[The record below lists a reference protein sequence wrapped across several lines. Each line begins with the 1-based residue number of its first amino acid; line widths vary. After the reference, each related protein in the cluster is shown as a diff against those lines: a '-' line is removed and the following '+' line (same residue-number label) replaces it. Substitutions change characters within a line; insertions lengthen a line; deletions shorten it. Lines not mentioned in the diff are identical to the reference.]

1 MRVFAQTMIGV
12 GAVTVALLGSTP
24 ASLAQGRTDVV
35 VAAPWHV
42 NGMDPASD
50 GYTFQRMEVA
60 ETLVDAGPDGA
71 LRPGLAT
78 EWQVGDDGLVWRFRL
93 RDGVQFHDGTV
104 LNAEVAVASLN
115 RAVTQPGIL
124 QNLPISEIA
133 ADGDTVVIQLSQKFA
148 ALPATLANYTA
159 LILAPAS
166 FDQDG
171 KVISMIGTGPF
182 KVAKIKPPS
191 SLSLTRFDGYW
202 GEAAHVEAA
211 RYISTSRAET
221 RALMAESGDADL
233 VFTLDPAGYSRLS
246 LLEQVEVKAVPI
258 PRTIVLKL
266 NLAHPALKEVEARQA
281 LSLAI
286 DRDGIAAG
294 ILRFPDAAA
303 SQLFPPVLADW
314 HDPAL
319 PPLSYDP
326 DTAREKLAAL
336 GWASGD
342 DGILVRDGTR
352 FALTLRTFP
361 NRPELPLIAA
371 ALQDQWR
378 QVGVELDVSVGNFS
392 EIPAGHQDGTLDV
405 ALYARNYG
413 LTPDPIVNAAEDFG
427 AGGADWGAMNWD
439 APDVAAALSKALAD
453 SDPAVRGPA
462 INLAVE
468 AIQRD
473 LPVFPIA
480 WYMHTVA
487 YPDALQGVVIDP
499 LERDYELSKLRW
511 AE

>member
-1 MRVFAQTMIGV
+1 MRAFTKAMFGAAIG
-12 GAVTVALLGSTP
+12 AAALIATST
-24 ASLAQGRTDVV
+24 ASTAQGRTDVV

-60 ETLVDAGPDGA
+60 ETLVDAGIDGQ

-78 EWQVGDDGLVWRFRL
+78 EWQVGGDGLVWRFQL
-93 RDGVQFHDGTV
+93 RDGVRFHDGTE
-104 LNAEVAVASLN
+104 LSADAAVASLK
-115 RAVTQPGIL
+115 RAVTQPGVL
-124 QNLPISEIA
+124 QNLPIAEIA
-133 ADGDTVVIQLSQKFA
+133 ADGDAVVIRLAEKFA
-148 ALPATLANYTA
+148 ALPAVLANYTA

-166 FDQDG
+166 FDGDG
-171 KVISMIGTGPF
+171 KVVSVIGTGPF
-182 KVAKIKPPS
+182 QVAQIDPPS
-191 SLSLTRFDGYW
+191 SLSLKRFDGYW
-202 GEAAHVEAA
+202 GEAAHLEAA

-246 LLEQVEVKAVPI
+246 QLEPVEVKAVPI

-266 NLAHPALKEVEARQA
+266 NLAHPALTEAEARQA

-294 ILRFPDAAA
+294 ILRFPDATA
-303 SQLFPPVLADW
+303 SQLFPPALADW
-314 HDPAL
+314 HDPTL
-319 PPLSYDP
+319 TPLAYDP
-326 DTAREKLAAL
+326 DTARQSLAAL
-336 GWASGD
+336 GWAPGE
-342 DGILVRDGTR
+342 DGILVRDGMR

-378 QVGVELDVSVGNFS
+378 QIGVALDISVGNFS
-392 EIPAGHQDGTLDV
+392 EIPSGHQDGSLDV
-405 ALYARNYG
+405 ALFARNYG
-413 LTPDPIVNAAEDFG
+413 LTPDPVVNAAEDFG

-439 APDVAAALSKALAD
+439 APDVAEALAKARAE
-453 SDPAVRGPA
+453 SDPATRGPA
-462 INLAVE
+462 IDLAV
-468 AIQRD
+468 AAVHKD
-473 LPVFPIA
+473 LPVVPIA
-480 WYMHTVA
+480 WYTHTVA
-487 YPDALQGVVIDP
+487 YPDALQGVIVDP
-499 LERDYELSKLRW
+499 LERNYELSKLRW